1 MEIRAVV
8 RTAEGVEDIRVN
20 AVLNIVDRAITED
33 GIDSGR
39 MGRAKYAK
47 APHVAT
53 PLAGISAGATR
64 PAGTARWMTMAIP
77 PPSSPR

>member
-1 MEIRAVV
+1 MRLLNVIKVGMEIRAVV

-39 MGRAKYAK
+39 MGRKF
-47 APHVAT
+47 
-53 PLAGISAGATR
+53 
-64 PAGTARWMTMAIP
+64 
-77 PPSSPR
+77 